1 MCRKSLHVWDSSVC
15 SKRVLLQVAHVTG
28 VFVKYNVQG
37 VGAQQ
42 IATPFPHAPLLI
54 EENNIN
60 NDNNDNISHIMS
72 YY

>member
-1 MCRKSLHVWDSSVC
+1 M
-15 SKRVLLQVAHVTG
+15 LLQVAHFTG
-28 VFVKYNVQG
+28 VFVKYKVQC

-42 IATPFPHAPLLI
+42 IATPFSPLLI

-60 NDNNDNISHIMS
+60 NFNNDNISDIMS